1 MSITVEQAKS
11 LAVCYNAFMAADM
24 TEQPRETAIWG
35 SMLLDSQKETGV
47 EILENW
53 WLERVINKA
62 RAELDALAA

>member
-1 MSITVEQAKS
+1 
-11 LAVCYNAFMAADM
+11 MAADM

-62 RAELDALAA
+62 RAELEALAA